1 MRAQMYY
8 QSSEHAD
15 WWINDFIF
23 NYQLLNN
30 DLATFTDAMQRLFFF
45 FQYKEAMQINISK
58 VNFVSTNQFYII

>member
-15 WWINDFIF
+15 RWINDFIF

-30 DLATFTDAMQRLFFF
+30 DLATFTDAMQILFFF
-45 FQYKEAMQINISK
+45 FQYKDAMQINISK